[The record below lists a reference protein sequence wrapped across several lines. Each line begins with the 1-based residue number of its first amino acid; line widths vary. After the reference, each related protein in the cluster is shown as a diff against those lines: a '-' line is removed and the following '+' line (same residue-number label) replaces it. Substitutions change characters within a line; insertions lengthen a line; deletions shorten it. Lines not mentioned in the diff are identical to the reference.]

1 MDSTADNSTG
11 RNKRTGQPDSV
22 QSAST
27 RAQRRIEAIRKAAT
41 RVFLENGYAHTSVDK
56 IVREAGGS
64 KATIY
69 KYFKNK
75 RDLFNAVIDSIV
87 THRSQTDIDID
98 DPNPENAL
106 LDFARRRVDVVFSP
120 EHIALMRLVIAE
132 GPNSPEIAEAYYEH
146 GPAQSYR
153 TLSRYFRIQ
162 NERGKLT
169 IDDPNEA
176 AYQFSALLMHR
187 WYLRKLTG
195 YTRIPARKEMERNIQ
210 NTVRFFMRMHATGDS
225 LSLSS
230 IQDTC
235 K

>member
-1 MDSTADNSTG
+1 MDSTADSSTG
-11 RNKRTGQPDSV
+11 RVKQTGQPDSI
-22 QSAST
+22 QSASA
-27 RAQRRIEAIRKAAT
+27 RAERRIEAIRQAAT

-75 RDLFNAVIDSIV
+75 RELFNAVIDRIV

-132 GPNSPEIAEAYYEH
+132 GPNSPEVAEAYYEH

-162 NERGKLT
+162 NERGKLN
-169 IDDPNEA
+169 IDDPDEA
-176 AYQFSALLMHR
+176 AYHFSALLMHR

-195 YTRIPARKEMERNIQ
+195 YTKVPSRKEMERNIQ
-210 NTVRFFMRMHATGDS
+210 STVKAF
-225 LSLSS
+225 LKLY
-230 IQDTC
+230 I
-235 K
+235 

>member
-1 MDSTADNSTG
+1 MHSTLKRKVDSTANNST
-11 RNKRTGQPDSV
+11 RRIK
-22 QSAST
+22 QSAQAGNLHSGSS
-27 RAQRRIEAIRKAAT
+27 RAERRIEAVRKAAT
-41 RVFLENGYAHTSVDK
+41 RVFLENGYARTSVDK
-56 IVREAGGS
+56 IVQEAGGS

-75 RDLFNAVIDSIV
+75 RELFNAVIDRIV

-98 DPNPENAL
+98 DPNPEKAL

-132 GPNSPEIAEAYYEH
+132 GPNSPEVAEAYYEH

-162 NERGKLT
+162 NERGKLN
-169 IDDPNEA
+169 IKDPDEA
-176 AYQFSALLMHR
+176 AYHFSALLMHR

-195 YTRIPARKEMERNIQ
+195 YTRLPSRKEMERNIQ
-210 NTVRFFMRMHATGDS
+210 STLEAFMKLYS
-225 LSLSS
+225 
-230 IQDTC
+230 
-235 K
+235 